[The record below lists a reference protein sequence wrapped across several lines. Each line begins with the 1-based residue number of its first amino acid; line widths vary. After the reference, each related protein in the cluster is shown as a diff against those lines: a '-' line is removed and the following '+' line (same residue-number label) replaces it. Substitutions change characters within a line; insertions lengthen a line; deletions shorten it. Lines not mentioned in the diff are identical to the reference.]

1 MAQIFVFA
9 NRFYSTKYQSHPS
22 ITLAFTNAGLAATS
36 DVLAQLITLNRPSKS
51 PSETSTQQ
59 FDFNR
64 LGRITTYGFSIAP
77 IIHTWF
83 TFLDK
88 RFPFNNDNNMRPLS
102 SQKLLLNKK
111 NFLIKQ
117 NQMVFK
123 RVLLD
128 QIAFAPFGLCL
139 FFGSIGIL
147 EGRDFEGIKQKFE
160 EAYLPALK
168 ANYTVW
174 PLVQFVNFK
183 FLPLRYRVP
192 FVSSVGVLWTAY
204 LSLLNSTTTN

>member
-1 MAQIFVFA
+1 MAHIFVLA
-9 NRFYSTKYQSHPS
+9 NRFYSTKFQSHPS

-36 DVLAQLITLNRPSKS
+36 DILAQLITLHRPPKS
-51 PSETSTQQ
+51 QSETSYQP
-59 FDFNR
+59 FDFIR
-64 LGRITTYGFSIAP
+64 LGRFTTYGFSIAP

-88 RFPFNNDNNMRPLS
+88 RFPFNNNDIRPSS
-102 SQKLLLNKK
+102 SQKRLFNKK
-111 NFLIKQ
+111 NLIGQ
-117 NQMVFK
+117 NQMVLK

-128 QIAFAPFGLCL
+128 QIGFAPFGLFL

-147 EGRDFEGIKQKFE
+147 EGKDFKGIKQKFE

-168 ANYTVW
+168 TNYTVW